1 MSAPTI
7 NVSEFLPLV
16 RLHAYGA
23 PDPTIMQSLR
33 MAAVEFCERTRCWRH
48 VHTLALP
55 ETGKARVAPTWAAIH
70 EFETATWSDE
80 TDPATATFEHGIELT
95 PLSYSDIGPGGFVH
109 TGGPQAISQVSPNE
123 VIVLPAQAGVL
134 RLSLFL
140 KPMHGQEWDL
150 ASDGEVENRYDTVP
164 AFLLSMHGETIAAGA
179 LARLLMQAKTAYY
192 SPDRAAMFAARFEA
206 AADTRSVHNLRGQQ
220 RAPVRVTS
228 HWL

>member
-7 NVSEFLPLV
+7 NVADFLPLV
-16 RLHAYGA
+16 RPHAYGA

-55 ETGKARVAPTWAAIH
+55 QDGRATVAPTWSAIH
-70 EFETATWSDE
+70 EFETATWSAE
-80 TDPATATFEHGIELT
+80 TDPATATFEQGRELT
-95 PLSYSDIGPGGFVH
+95 PLAYSDIGPGGFVH
-109 TGGPQAISQVSPNE
+109 AGGPQAISQVSPNQ
-123 VIVLPAQAGVL
+123 VIVLPAEAGVL

-150 ASDGEVENRYDTVP
+150 AADGEVQNRYDTVP
-164 AFLLSMHGETIAAGA
+164 AFLLTMHGEAIAAGA
-179 LARLLMQAKTAYY
+179 LARLLMQEKTAYY

-206 AADTRSVHNLRGQQ
+206 AADRRFTHNLRGQQ
-220 RAPVRVTS
+220 RAPLRS
-228 HWL
+228 KPHWF